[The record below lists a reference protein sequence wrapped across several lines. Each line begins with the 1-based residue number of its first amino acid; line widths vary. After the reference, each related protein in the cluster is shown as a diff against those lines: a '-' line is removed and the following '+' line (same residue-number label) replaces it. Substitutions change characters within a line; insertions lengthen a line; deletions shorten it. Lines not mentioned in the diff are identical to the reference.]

1 MNVTVEQTS
10 ALERRLTVAL
20 PAADID
26 AKVSKKLQEY
36 SRSIRLPGF
45 RPGKVPFKIIQQ
57 RFSGSVRAE
66 ICEAELQ
73 PSYAAALEKE
83 GLRPAGPPAIE
94 PLTMEEGKDFEYIAV
109 LEIYPEIE
117 VKGLD
122 ALTINKPTVAIGD
135 ADVAD
140 MLEKMRAQHTEW
152 TTVERAAAEGDRAK
166 VTFTGTIDGE
176 EFAGGNAE
184 GIYIQV
190 GAGNMPEVF
199 EGPFSKALTGVSA
212 GDTPTC
218 SVSFPADYE
227 TEEMAGKTADYS
239 LSVEEVSEGTV
250 PELDDAFAEKFGVTD
265 GGIEK
270 LRANL
275 VDNMTSEVGNRVTA
289 KLKEQVIEQLLAAND
304 FEVPKALI
312 TQEIERLREEAKQ
325 RMGQQGLPVDTMG
338 ESELPAE
345 LFEEQANRRV
355 KVGLVFGEI
364 IKANSLVAD
373 EAKVDVMLD
382 GVVAQFGEQAEAMKQ
397 MYRGNAEA
405 IAGIESAVLEN
416 QVVDF
421 LSEKATVTEVATR
434 FEEIVAEGQ

>member
-26 AKVSKKLQEY
+26 AKVSQKLQEY

-57 RFSGSVRAE
+57 RFAGSVRAE
-66 ICEAELQ
+66 VCEAELQ

-83 GLRPAGPPAIE
+83 ELRPAGPPAIE
-94 PLTMEEGKDFEYIAV
+94 PLTMEEGKDFEYTAV
-109 LEIYPEIE
+109 LEVYPEFE
-117 VKGLD
+117 VKGQD
-122 ALTINKPTVAIGD
+122 ALTLDKPTVAIGD
-135 ADVAD
+135 SDVED

-152 TTVERAAAEGDRAK
+152 TTVERAAAKGDRAK

-199 EGPFSKALTGVSA
+199 EGPFSKALTGAAA

-218 SVSFPADYE
+218 SISFPDDYE

-239 LSVEEVSEGTV
+239 LSVEEISEGAV
-250 PELDDAFAEKFGVTD
+250 PDLNDEFAEKFGVTE

-275 VDNMTSEVGNRVTA
+275 VDNMNSEVSNRVTA

-312 TQEIERLREEAKQ
+312 GQEVERLRDEAKQ

-338 ESELPAE
+338 EAELPAE

-364 IKANSLVAD
+364 IKANELTAD
-373 EAKVDVMLD
+373 EAKVDAMLD
-382 GVVAQFGEQAEAMKQ
+382 GVVAQFGEQAESMKQ
-397 MYRGNAEA
+397 MYRGNAQA
-405 IAGIESAVLEN
+405 IGGIESAVLEN

-421 LSEKATVTEVATR
+421 LSEKATITEVATN